1 MRRAL
6 KGVEMDAY
14 KARLVHG
21 EWDSSSSPNVRSVA
35 INGGEYSLI
44 LPRMENIWLMMTP
57 YLDFEITSELASL
70 LAARIEP
77 YEPDVIVGI
86 ASLGWSWAEKVACR
100 LGHDFFVPICSTKK
114 FWYEDCLQAKKGN
127 SITSGNS
134 NGMLYLPDEIA
145 GQLRGRTVAVID
157 DVLCRGASMQPALD
171 LVQQAG
177 GNVVVVGVVLT
188 EGGTWQTITD
198 YPIEYLGHIPLENE

>member
-1 MRRAL
+1 MGRAL

-86 ASLGWSWAEKVACR
+86 ASLGWSWAEKVARR

-114 FWYEDCLQAKKGN
+114 FWYEDCLQAKKGEG
-127 SITSGNS
+127 ITSGG
-134 NGMLYLPDEIA
+134 GMLYLPDEIA
-145 GQLRGRTVAVID
+145 GRLRGRTVAIID
-157 DVLCRGASMQPALD
+157 DVLCRGASMAPALD
-171 LVQQAG
+171 LVRQAG
-177 GNVVVVGVVLT
+177 GDVMVIGVVLT
-188 EGGTWQTITD
+188 EGDTSQNVTD
-198 YPIEYLGHIPLENE
+198 VPIEALGHIPLENE